1 MNIEGSIIIYFVK
14 YFSMSHPWK
23 DLIVWQKAHELV
35 LKIYKI
41 TADFPDKERY
51 GLIQQIR
58 RSSISVAANIVE
70 GKSKKTDKEFSAFL
84 FNSRG
89 SLEET
94 RYHLLL
100 SKDLGYL
107 DKLQYDLLED
117 LCTEVS
123 FLLNK
128 LIISI
133 SK

>member
-1 MNIEGSIIIYFVK
+1 
-14 YFSMSHPWK
+14 MSHPWK

-35 LKIYKI
+35 LTIYKI
-41 TADFPDKERY
+41 TADFPDKERF

-58 RSSISVAANIVE
+58 RSATSVAANIVE
-70 GKSKKTDKEFSAFL
+70 GKSKKTDREFSAFL
-84 FNSRG
+84 FISRG

-100 SKDLGYL
+100 SFDLGYL
-107 DKLQYDLLED
+107 DKVQYDLLED

-123 FLLNK
+123 YLLNK
-128 LIISI
+128 LITAV